1 MRRQLNND
9 APSGRNIEM
18 TPVIFDHC
26 FGWLHEGQPH
36 ATRGVVLC
44 QPFGREA
51 MWVHKGWRV
60 FAEALADSGM
70 PTLRFDYAGTGDSAG
85 ESEDGEQVE
94 RWLQSIRSAIACLK
108 ESTGV
113 TQVVLCGLRL
123 GATLAALVA
132 AEQ

>member
-1 MRRQLNND
+1 
-9 APSGRNIEM
+9 M

-26 FGWLHEGQPH
+26 FGWLHEGEPQGKPT

-60 FAEALADSGM
+60 FAEALADSGA

-85 ESEDGEQVE
+85 ESEDGEQME
-94 RWLQSIRSAIACLK
+94 RWLRSIRSDRK
-108 ESTGV
+108 S
-113 TQVVLCGLRL
+113 VV
-123 GATLAALVA
+123 
-132 AEQ
+132 